1 MFVTEFNS
9 KLTSESL
16 NQELGKVYNWS
27 LNLSEMSTPH
37 AHSVLSDMKT
47 KLKGIKE
54 SSKGHFAEKNPQYME
69 ALLVSRVLESLIDE
83 RFHSEAEERK
93 RMKAVQMSERELSK
107 GEKSKREKYVKSMKK
122 PEVMKG
128 FKNRYKKDAA
138 DVMWGTAT
146 NMAKKK
152 SVEEAMDVLR
162 SVLAG
167 NISRLNE
174 GEFDV
179 AKAVMAA
186 RDMVDTMQDIVEK
199 MSKMMNEDLP
209 ALSDVMRGELGQDQA
224 DAFVQAATSAIQP
237 MLDQAKQA
245 RQSLDTAAR
254 GAAGEQVG
262 GSPMVPP
269 AGGAAPAGPA
279 PAAGTGLEVPP
290 VGGDEEDMSSSDVAT
305 GGDAP
310 LGRSKR
316 I

>member
-186 RDMVDTMQDIVEK
+186 REMV
-199 MSKMMNEDLP
+199 NEDLP